1 MKDNITVYESTQDL
15 MVCELDKIV
24 QKQEMSAQ
32 QLEYI
37 YKIVDVIKDID
48 EIIMNEYG
56 HEDSSDGYSSRS
68 GRMYNNG
75 SSYRDGYYRRG
86 SSYRDEPM
94 RNSSNRSSSR
104 ADMLDHLYRAHDTA
118 SSEEERKRIKR
129 MIDEIEN
136 S

>member
-1 MKDNITVYESTQDL
+1 MRERFDIYESTQDL

-24 QKQEMSAQ
+24 QKQEISPST
-32 QLEYI
+32 LEYV

-48 EIIMNEYG
+48 EIISSEYDRDNG
-56 HEDSSDGYSSRS
+56 NDGYSSRS
-68 GRMYNNG
+68 GRMYNYG

-94 RNSSNRSSSR
+94 RGNSNKSGKS
-104 ADMLDHLYRAHDTA
+104 DMLEHLYKAHDTA
-118 SSEEERKRIKR
+118 TSDEERKRIKR
-129 MIDEIEN
+129 MIEEIEN